1 MAKCKNCKRLD
12 NIMNSGKPVGKW
24 CTAKSDSPDIE
35 RERSCEH
42 YEPMSNADIIRSM
55 TDEQLAD
62 EMLKFPD
69 VCEQIGFCKN
79 DVLCNDTLDRGETIE
94 PEMCK
99 RCLMNWL
106 KKEVK
111 E

>member
-1 MAKCKNCKRLD
+1 MSRLNLESVVDKMAEDLKKACN
-12 NIMNSGKPVGKW
+12 P
-24 CTAKSDSPDIE
+24 T
-35 RERSCEH
+35 
-42 YEPMSNADIIRSM
+42 NADLIRRM

-62 EMLKFPD
+62 AMLQFPD

-79 DVLCNDTLDRGETIE
+79 DILCNDTLDRGETIE

-106 KKEVK
+106 GKEVD
-111 E
+111 

>member
-1 MAKCKNCKRLD
+1 
-12 NIMNSGKPVGKW
+12 
-24 CTAKSDSPDIE
+24 
-35 RERSCEH
+35 
-42 YEPMSNADIIRSM
+42 MSMTNADMIRSL

-62 EMLKFPD
+62 AMLQFPD

-79 DVLCNDTLDRGETIE
+79 DILCNDTLDRGETIE

>member
-1 MAKCKNCKRLD
+1 MSEYCVVAGWGKCPNKK
-12 NIMNSGKPVGKW
+12 KKQ
-24 CTAKSDSPDIE
+24 T
-35 RERSCEH
+35 
-42 YEPMSNADIIRSM
+42 NADRIRAM

-62 EMLKFPD
+62 AMLQFPD

-79 DVLCNDTLDRGETIE
+79 DILCNDTLDRGETIE

-106 KKEVK
+106 GKEVD
-111 E
+111 